1 MYEISYLYHQFE
13 QFYAYLPD
21 YYQRYDGANKMQI
34 EQHWV
39 IGLSET
45 VSYSSKEIGN
55 NKNYEET
62 TELEKWDTEILPEY
76 WHKKGDGRLKAECH
90 KTTDSVRKRPTEF

>member
-1 MYEISYLYHQFE
+1 
-13 QFYAYLPD
+13 
-21 YYQRYDGANKMQI
+21 MQI

-39 IGLSET
+39 IGLTET

-62 TELEKWDTEILPEY
+62 TELEKWYSEISPEY
-76 WHKKGDGRLKAECH
+76 WH
-90 KTTDSVRKRPTEF
+90 